1 MDYTKS
7 NLSFLKKTINCN
19 RHNKSIISILL
30 FLLLRL
36 LLRLLLLK
44 LKSSAEAFLK
54 SISSNQ
60 MARRQ
65 TNNSS
70 NSTLFVIIAGTYLI
84 PWISS
89 YWTNRVHHI
98 RWKRKSMTDSC
109 CLRKLSSIIY
119 QFQGRIPTENRI
131 WIWSLR
137 KACSIHIKRIL
148 AHAIKHPFKV
158 ELSSNQHIYN
168 SEEENENTTQ
178 MNKIFKFLSFNM

>member
-7 NLSFLKKTINCN
+7 NLSILKKTAKNN
-19 RHNKSIISILL
+19 RNSKSFISILL
-30 FLLLRL
+30 FLLLL
-36 LLRLLLLK
+36 LLWLRLHFK
-44 LKSSAEAFLK
+44 LKNSAEAFLR
-54 SISSNQ
+54 STSSNQ
-60 MARRQ
+60 MARRPIF
-65 TNNSS
+65 SS
-70 NSTLFVIIAGTYLI
+70 NNSTLFVIAGTYQI

-89 YWTNRVHHI
+89 YWTNKVHLI

-109 CLRKLSSIIY
+109 CLRKLSSIIC
-119 QFQGRIPTENRI
+119 QFRGRILTENRI